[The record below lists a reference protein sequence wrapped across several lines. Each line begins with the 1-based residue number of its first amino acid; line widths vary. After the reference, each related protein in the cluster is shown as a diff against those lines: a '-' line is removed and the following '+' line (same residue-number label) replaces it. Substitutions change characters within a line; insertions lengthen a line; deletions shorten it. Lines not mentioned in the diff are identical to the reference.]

1 MKDSVVHQEPS
12 AFSNPRDANDNK
24 HYKNY
29 ILCITESVTVH
40 ASAED
45 NGNVICDSLY
55 NWRHRDWRQ
64 KWKMTVVC
72 KEVSEIKKVIQ
83 VTKYVALSDKRERA
97 IVLTTDQGR

>member
-55 NWRHRDWRQ
+55 DWRQ

-72 KEVSEIKKVIQ
+72 KELCEIKKVIQ

-97 IVLTTDQGR
+97 IVLTTD